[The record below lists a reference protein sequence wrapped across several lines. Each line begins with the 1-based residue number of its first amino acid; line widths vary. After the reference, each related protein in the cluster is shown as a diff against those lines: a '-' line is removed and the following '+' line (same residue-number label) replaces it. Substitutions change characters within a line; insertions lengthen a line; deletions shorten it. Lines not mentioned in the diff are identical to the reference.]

1 MTLLFGHYYLCNMF
15 IQCFAVIFGLGFLN
29 KIGVLSIIV
38 APLKLIFCK
47 LPCKIC
53 GRCSKLICKT
63 GCKCF
68 ACCKK
73 SSTEKNGFK
82 EQEEEEAPKETDK
95 NNSSIAKKLKHTT
108 SFFFN
113 KFQPKQ
119 WKDKLVANKDKLLA
133 TKDKV
138 LATKD
143 KMLEKKDKLL
153 TILKKYKPK
162 KKDKKTKD
170 DIDGKDDDID
180 LPKGDDKLNDAQM
193 LQSPTKEEEKNLA
206 IDDDQNLQE
215 KNLAIDDDQN
225 LQEKNIAIDNDQNL
239 QEKNQIAKSTKVKD
253 KNKKIDIEQWD
264 VKPNQENQISPS
276 PITTIPTSLNQA
288 PMPLGS
294 TSLSPNNVVI
304 IQAPPYGYNNQ
315 QNMGLQQP
323 NYLSNQM
330 QFPTYNMQPQGFM
343 SNPNTQNMPNY
354 MPNTLLVP
362 NVPPMDYPYYVN
374 RSQYQDPSSLNKYD
388 TRTQQYQ
395 DPNQLYYPTSKA
407 QNYSK

>member
-1 MTLLFGHYYLCNMF
+1 MF
-15 IQCFAVIFGLGFLN
+15 IPCFAVIFGMGFLN
-29 KIGVLSIIV
+29 KIGVLSIVI
-38 APLKLIFCK
+38 APCKLFFCK

-53 GRCSKLICKT
+53 GRCSKIICKT
-63 GCKCF
+63 GSKYF

-73 SSTEKNGFK
+73 SCIKKKGSK

-95 NNSSIAKKLKHTT
+95 NNTSIAKKLKHAT
-108 SFFFN
+108 SFLLN

-170 DIDGKDDDID
+170 DIDGKDDD
-180 LPKGDDKLNDAQM
+180 KLNDAQM
-193 LQSPTKEEEKNLA
+193 LQVATKEEEKNLA
-206 IDDDQNLQE
+206 IDDAQMLQAATKEEE
-215 KNLAIDDDQN
+215 KNLAIDDTQTLQVATKEKEKNLAIDDEQN
-225 LQEKNIAIDNDQNL
+225 LQEN
-239 QEKNQIAKSTKVKD
+239 NQITKSTKVKG
-253 KNKKIDIEQWD
+253 KKKQIDIEQSD
-264 VKPNQENQISPS
+264 VKSNQENEISPS
-276 PITTIPTSLNQA
+276 SITTIPTSLNQA

-294 TSLSPNNVVI
+294 TSLNPNNVVI
-304 IQAPPYGYNNQ
+304 IQAPPYGYNDQHNV
-315 QNMGLQQP
+315 GLQQP

-362 NVPPMDYPYYVN
+362 NVPPMDYPYYGN
-374 RSQYQDPSSLNKYD
+374 QSQYQGPSSLNNYD
-388 TRTQQYQ
+388 TMTQQYQ

>member
-1 MTLLFGHYYLCNMF
+1 MF
-15 IQCFAVIFGLGFLN
+15 IPCFAVIFGMGFLN
-29 KIGVLSIIV
+29 KIGALSIIT

-53 GRCSKLICKT
+53 GRCSKIICKT

-73 SSTEKNGFK
+73 PCTKKKGSK
-82 EQEEEEAPKETDK
+82 EEEEEAPKETDK
-95 NNSSIAKKLKHTT
+95 DNTSIAKKLKHAT
-108 SFFFN
+108 SFLFD

-170 DIDGKDDDID
+170 EIDGKDDDID
-180 LPKGDDKLNDAQM
+180 LPKGDDKFNDAQM

-206 IDDDQNLQE
+206 IDDDQNS
-215 KNLAIDDDQN
+215 
-225 LQEKNIAIDNDQNL
+225 
-239 QEKNQIAKSTKVKD
+239 QEKNQITKSTKVKE
-253 KNKKIDIEQWD
+253 KNKQIDIEQWD
-264 VKPNQENQISPS
+264 VKSNQENQISPS

-288 PMPLGS
+288 PMPLGP

-315 QNMGLQQP
+315 RNVGLQQP

-330 QFPTYNMQPQGFM
+330 QFPNYNMQPHGFM

-354 MPNTLLVP
+354 MPNPLLVP
-362 NVPPMDYPYYVN
+362 NVPPMDYPYYVDQ
-374 RSQYQDPSSLNKYD
+374 SQYQDPSSLNNYD
-388 TRTQQYQ
+388 TMTQQYQ

-407 QNYSK
+407 QNYSN

>member
-1 MTLLFGHYYLCNMF
+1 MGTITYVTLF
-15 IQCFAVIFGLGFLN
+15 IPCFAVIFGIGFLN
-29 KIGVLSIIV
+29 KIGALSIII

-53 GRCSKLICKT
+53 GRCSKIICKT

-73 SSTEKNGFK
+73 PCTKKKGSK
-82 EQEEEEAPKETDK
+82 EQEEEEAPKETNK
-95 NNSSIAKKLKHTT
+95 NNTSITKKLKHAT
-108 SFFFN
+108 SFLLN
-113 KFQPKQ
+113 KFQSKQ

-193 LQSPTKEEEKNLA
+193 LQSPTKEEEKTLA

-215 KNLAIDDDQN
+215 KN
-225 LQEKNIAIDNDQNL
+225 
-239 QEKNQIAKSTKVKD
+239 QITKSTKVKE
-253 KNKKIDIEQWD
+253 KNKQIDIEEWD
-264 VKPNQENQISPS
+264 VKSNQENQISPS

-315 QNMGLQQP
+315 HNVGLQQP

-343 SNPNTQNMPNY
+343 SNLNTQNMPNY

-374 RSQYQDPSSLNKYD
+374 QSQYQDPSSLNNYD
-388 TRTQQYQ
+388 TMTQQYQ